1 MLPESPGSNSFMKT
15 SLVPALAALLTS
27 VSTLIAQD
35 APDLKDPR
43 ARLSYAL
50 GADIGSNLK
59 RQEIDVDPKLLAA
72 GIADA
77 VAGKS
82 ALSTNQIREV
92 MMEFRNQMMAKMQ
105 AKQEEESKKALAAG
119 EAFLATNAK
128 KDGVKT
134 TASGLQYKVVKAGSG
149 KSPTAS
155 DTVKV
160 HYHGTLPDGTVFDSS
175 VDRGEPVTFPV
186 NGVIPGWT
194 EALQLMKV
202 GDKWQLV
209 IPSKLA
215 YGEQEAGDKIAPNSV
230 LVFDVELL
238 GIEAPE
244 KK

>member
-1 MLPESPGSNSFMKT
+1 MKT
-15 SLVPALAALLTS
+15 SLVPALAALLTG

-35 APDLKDPR
+35 APELKDPR

-50 GADIGSNLK
+50 GADIGNNLK

-77 VAGKS
+77 INGKS

-105 AKQEEESKKALAAG
+105 AKQDEESKKAQAAG
-119 EAFLATNAK
+119 EAFLAANAK
-128 KDGVKT
+128 KEGVKT
-134 TASGLQYKVVKAGSG
+134 TPSGLQYKVVKAGSG
-149 KSPTAS
+149 KTPTAA

-160 HYHGTLPDGTVFDSS
+160 HYHGTLTDGTVFDSS

-215 YGEQEAGDKIAPNSV
+215 YGEQGAGEKIAPNSV

-238 GIEAPE
+238 GIEGGD